1 MTDLASWASETLT
14 KPWIERLSAIGLA
27 AIVARFKAKQGS
39 ADATAGGPHEER
51 RIAYKDFRRA
61 VIEFRTTLSVLSMAP
76 LRLVGAL
83 WTLPIHLR
91 AMNRTPA
98 ITARILDSFLEV
110 HAVGQKPTIQ
120 AAEDVL
126 TALSSAVDAYS
137 ATSARRR
144 GHGNKDVSD
153 GLSNVDVALADFA
166 LTVRQDLGYG
176 ATPETS
182 DDLSTNR

>member
-1 MTDLASWASETLT
+1 MTDLVSAASEALT
-14 KPWIERLSAIGLA
+14 NFWVERLSAIGLA
-27 AIVARFKAKQGS
+27 ALVARLKAKQGS

-51 RIAYKDFRRA
+51 RIAYKDFRHA
-61 VIEFRTTLSVLSMAP
+61 VVEFRTSLSVLSMAP

-98 ITARILDSFLEV
+98 ITVRILDSFLEV
-110 HAVGQKPTIQ
+110 NAVGQKPTIQ

-144 GHGNKDVSD
+144 GEGNKEVADA
-153 GLSNVDVALADFA
+153 LSNVDVALADFA
-166 LTVRQDLGYG
+166 LAIRQDLGYG
-176 ATPETS
+176 ATPDTS